1 LRKTPRWQAKTLF
14 NTYVTKPKQNL
25 PEEVEIRRAPKIAT
39 WAITGAVFGAVTAF
53 VVFLLIPQDQR
64 SNENILGLLILSLG
78 SLGFGLGLFFA
89 LAIDLLTSRKT
100 KRALAERAD
109 Q

>member
-1 LRKTPRWQAKTLF
+1 LF
-14 NTYVTKPKQNL
+14 NTLVTKPKQNL
-25 PEEVEIRRAPKIAT
+25 PEEVEIRRAPKILP
-39 WAITGAVFGAVTAF
+39 WAITGAVFGAIVA
-53 VVFLLIPQDQR
+53 VVLFLLIPADQR

-78 SLGFGLGLFFA
+78 SLGFGLGLAFA

>member
-1 LRKTPRWQAKTLF
+1 
-14 NTYVTKPKQNL
+14 VTKPKQNP

-39 WAITGAVFGAVTAF
+39 WAVTGAVFGAIAAF
-53 VVFLLIPQDQR
+53 VIFLFIPSDQR
-64 SNENILGLLILSLG
+64 SNENILGLLILSFG
-78 SLGFGLGLFFA
+78 SLGFGLGLAFA

-100 KRALAERAD
+100 KSALAERAN

>member
-1 LRKTPRWQAKTLF
+1 MF
-14 NTYVTKPKQNL
+14 NTLVTKPKKNL

-39 WAITGAVFGAVTAF
+39 WAITGAVFGAIAAF
-53 VVFLLIPQDQR
+53 VVFLFIPADQR
-64 SNENILGLLILSLG
+64 SSENILGLLILSFG
-78 SLGFGLGLFFA
+78 SLGFGLGLAFA

>member
-1 LRKTPRWQAKTLF
+1 
-14 NTYVTKPKQNL
+14 
-25 PEEVEIRRAPKIAT
+25 
-39 WAITGAVFGAVTAF
+39 
-53 VVFLLIPQDQR
+53 
-64 SNENILGLLILSLG
+64 LILSLG

>member
-1 LRKTPRWQAKTLF
+1 M
-14 NTYVTKPKQNL
+14 TKPKKIL

-39 WAITGAVFGAVTAF
+39 WAITGAVFGAIAAF
-53 VVFLLIPQDQR
+53 VIFLFIPSDQR
-64 SNENILGLLILSLG
+64 SNENILGLLILSFG
-78 SLGFGLGLFFA
+78 SLGFGLGLAFA
-89 LAIDLLTSRKT
+89 LSIDLLTSRKT

>member
-1 LRKTPRWQAKTLF
+1 M
-14 NTYVTKPKQNL
+14 TKPKKNL
-25 PEEVEIRRAPKIAT
+25 PQEVEIRRAPKIAT
-39 WAITGAVFGAVTAF
+39 WAITGAVFGAIAAF
-53 VVFLLIPQDQR
+53 VVFLFIPADQR
-64 SNENILGLLILSLG
+64 SNENILGLLILSFG
-78 SLGFGLGLFFA
+78 SLGFGLGLAFA

>member
-1 LRKTPRWQAKTLF
+1 M
-14 NTYVTKPKQNL
+14 TKPKQNL

-39 WAITGAVFGAVTAF
+39 WAVTGAVFGAIAAF
-53 VVFLLIPQDQR
+53 VIFLFIPSDQR
-64 SNENILGLLILSLG
+64 SNENILGLLILSFG
-78 SLGFGLGLFFA
+78 SLGFGLGLAFA

-100 KRALAERAD
+100 KRALAERAN

>member
-1 LRKTPRWQAKTLF
+1 MF

-39 WAITGAVFGAVTAF
+39 WAITGAVFGTAAAF

-64 SNENILGLLILSLG
+64 SNENILGLLILSIG

-89 LAIDLLTSRKT
+89 LAIDLVTSRKT
-100 KRALAERAD
+100 KRALAERAN

>member
-1 LRKTPRWQAKTLF
+1 M
-14 NTYVTKPKQNL
+14 TKPKQNL

-39 WAITGAVFGAVTAF
+39 WAITGAVFGAIVAF
-53 VVFLLIPQDQR
+53 VVYLLIPQDQR

-78 SLGFGLGLFFA
+78 SLGFGVGLFLA

-100 KRALAERAD
+100 KRALAERAN

>member
-1 LRKTPRWQAKTLF
+1 M
-14 NTYVTKPKQNL
+14 TKPKQNP

-39 WAITGAVFGAVTAF
+39 WAVTGAVFGAIAAF
-53 VVFLLIPQDQR
+53 VIFLFIPSDQR
-64 SNENILGLLILSLG
+64 SNENILGLLILSFG
-78 SLGFGLGLFFA
+78 SLGFGLGLAFA

-100 KRALAERAD
+100 KSALAERAN

>member
-1 LRKTPRWQAKTLF
+1 M
-14 NTYVTKPKQNL
+14 TKPKKNL

-39 WAITGAVFGAVTAF
+39 WAITGAVFGAIAAL
-53 VVFLLIPQDQR
+53 VVFLFIPADQR
-64 SNENILGLLILSLG
+64 SNENILGLLILSFG
-78 SLGFGLGLFFA
+78 SLGFGLGLAFA

>member
-1 LRKTPRWQAKTLF
+1 LF

-39 WAITGAVFGAVTAF
+39 WAVTGAVFGAIAAF
-53 VVFLLIPQDQR
+53 VIFLFIPSDQR
-64 SNENILGLLILSLG
+64 SNENILGLLILSFG
-78 SLGFGLGLFFA
+78 SLGFGLGLAFA

-100 KRALAERAD
+100 KRALAERAN

>member
-1 LRKTPRWQAKTLF
+1 LF
-14 NTYVTKPKQNL
+14 NTLVTKPKQNL

-39 WAITGAVFGAVTAF
+39 WAITGAVFGAIAAF
-53 VVFLLIPQDQR
+53 VVYLFIPSDQR
-64 SNENILGLLILSLG
+64 SNENILGLLILSFG
-78 SLGFGLGLFFA
+78 SLGFGLGLAFA
-89 LAIDLLTSRKT
+89 LAIDLVTSRKT

>member
-1 LRKTPRWQAKTLF
+1 M
-14 NTYVTKPKQNL
+14 TKPKQNL

-39 WAITGAVFGAVTAF
+39 WAITGAVFGAIAAF
-53 VVFLLIPQDQR
+53 VIFLFIPADQR
-64 SNENILGLLILSLG
+64 SNENILGLLILSFG
-78 SLGFGLGLFFA
+78 SLGFGLGLAFA
-89 LAIDLLTSRKT
+89 LAIDLFTSRKT

>member
-1 LRKTPRWQAKTLF
+1 LF
-14 NTYVTKPKQNL
+14 NTLVTEPKKNL

-39 WAITGAVFGAVTAF
+39 WAITGAVFGAIAAF
-53 VVFLLIPQDQR
+53 VVFLFIPADQR
-64 SNENILGLLILSLG
+64 SSENILGLLILSFG
-78 SLGFGLGLFFA
+78 SLGFGLGLAFA

>member
-1 LRKTPRWQAKTLF
+1 MF

-39 WAITGAVFGAVTAF
+39 WAITGSVFGTVVAF

-78 SLGFGLGLFFA
+78 SLGFGVGLFFA
-89 LAIDLLTSRKT
+89 LAIDLLSSRKT
-100 KRALAERAD
+100 KRALAERAN

>member
-1 LRKTPRWQAKTLF
+1 M
-14 NTYVTKPKQNL
+14 TKPKKNL

-39 WAITGAVFGAVTAF
+39 WAITGAVFGAIAAF
-53 VVFLLIPQDQR
+53 VIFLFIPADQR
-64 SNENILGLLILSLG
+64 SNENILGLLILSFG
-78 SLGFGLGLFFA
+78 SLGFGLGLAFA